1 MKVIPVGS
9 SKTESITMSKRNGKY
24 VVNIEDCINM
34 YLLFPSLNFFK
45 EYKDCINNNHNYNNQ
60 YYLAYTIYR
69 LPNHS
74 TKEEGKNGHIGINLL
89 YFIRTKSVVK

>member
-1 MKVIPVGS
+1 MTPDGNSHPEKEIKNIG
-9 SKTESITMSKRNGKY
+9 NGKY
-24 VVNIEDCINM
+24 VVNIEDCVNI

-45 EYKDCINNNHNYNNQ
+45 EYKDCINNNYNYNNQ
-60 YYLAYTIYR
+60 YCLVYNIYR
-69 LPNHS
+69 LSNHS